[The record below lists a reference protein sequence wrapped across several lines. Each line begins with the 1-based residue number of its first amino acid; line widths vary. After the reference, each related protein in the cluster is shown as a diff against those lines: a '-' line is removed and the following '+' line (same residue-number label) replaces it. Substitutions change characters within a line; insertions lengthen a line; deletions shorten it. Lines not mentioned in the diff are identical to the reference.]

1 MSAARRVVRQSK
13 FRHVFGQAARPEFC
27 YEDVRVTRTTWD
39 SPLCAINPRFIAIL
53 TDASGGGAFIVL
65 PIIRTGRVDKSNPT
79 VCGHTAPVLDIAWCP
94 HDDNVIASGSEDC
107 TVMVWQIPDAGLY
120 RPMTEPVVCLEGH
133 SRRVGIVAWHP
144 TARNILMSAGCDNVI
159 IVWNVGTGDAVLSL
173 PDLHGDLIYSA
184 AWNRVGSLVVTA
196 SRDKRVRVIDP
207 RKGCTIAERMTPHE
221 GIRPMRALFTRDD
234 LVFTTG
240 FTRMSERQFGLWDPK
255 KFEEPITL
263 QELDSSN
270 GVLIPYYDMDTNIIY
285 LCGKGDCTIRYFEV
299 TPEPPY
305 VHFLNLFSSK
315 EPQRGMGFM
324 PKRGLDVNKC
334 EIARFYKL
342 HERRCEPIIMTVPR
356 KSDLFQDDLYPD
368 TAAAQAAIEADEWL
382 SGKDGEPVLV
392 SLRGGYVSTRSKDV
406 KVVRRNVLDNRP
418 ANPDVRNGAA
428 PPPTLARSKSV
439 CMGGKEM
446 SYEDILKDVCDEVGL
461 LRTVVRNQER
471 RIGQLE
477 ESVSSLTQALEE
489 ALAMVDSDEEPSR
502 STGGRDW
509 RWDGPSSG
517 RDADA
522 GRGWGQPSARAQA
535 DKAAAAVGRREPLPD
550 PDRARDKGR
559 DVAVDRR
566 SDEGG
571 VKTKEKEGRSHS
583 EKDKAK
589 GRGNEA
595 ETRTDKARDKA
606 KDRDDCSGKGKAA
619 DSAKSVEKVSAK
631 AKDKD
636 NRADLATHSEKDKIG
651 DGEKGRDKSVDKE
664 AHLDKARDRSKDRSE
679 CSDRAKDRVSDK
691 EKHFNIETLLDKDRQ
706 KDKHFNIE
714 TRLDK
719 RKDRGN
725 HEETGA
731 HTGKD
736 TPHGDTA
743 VSVSEPGQT
752 DADKDVPATISGAGE
767 GHTETPATIAEVPS
781 DKGDL
786 HSDTGKSPGT
796 QAVV

>member
-1 MSAARRVVRQSK
+1 MRALVKWRRHRRTPLLLGHCEPTPPLATARRACFATSVRPSAPGAPVGAMSAARRVVRQSK

-65 PIIRTGRVDKSNPT
+65 PIVRTGRVDKSNPT

-207 RKGCTIAERMTPHE
+207 RKGCTVAERMTPHE

-392 SLRGGYVSTRSKDV
+392 SLRAGYVSTRSKDV

-522 GRGWGQPSARAQA
+522 GRGCRAA
-535 DKAAAAVGRREPLPD
+535 
-550 PDRARDKGR
+550 
-559 DVAVDRR
+559 
-566 SDEGG
+566 
-571 VKTKEKEGRSHS
+571 TTNSHS
-583 EKDKAK
+583 
-589 GRGNEA
+589 GGQ
-595 ETRTDKARDKA
+595 AR
-606 KDRDDCSGKGKAA
+606 
-619 DSAKSVEKVSAK
+619 
-631 AKDKD
+631 
-636 NRADLATHSEKDKIG
+636 
-651 DGEKGRDKSVDKE
+651 
-664 AHLDKARDRSKDRSE
+664 
-679 CSDRAKDRVSDK
+679 
-691 EKHFNIETLLDKDRQ
+691 
-706 KDKHFNIE
+706 
-714 TRLDK
+714 
-719 RKDRGN
+719 
-725 HEETGA
+725 
-731 HTGKD
+731 
-736 TPHGDTA
+736 
-743 VSVSEPGQT
+743 
-752 DADKDVPATISGAGE
+752 
-767 GHTETPATIAEVPS
+767 
-781 DKGDL
+781 
-786 HSDTGKSPGT
+786 
-796 QAVV
+796 